1 MSGLGVVPGCAPAAA
16 AAPARRRSGSGS
28 GRGCA
33 PSSATTTRSSRSPS
47 PSSTSRCAH
56 SPSSTGSA
64 PPPGRDRL
72 LFLRTERRESLS
84 ACPRFCGTY
93 LLESTAAGGVRAS
106 WQRRICIC
114 GWCSRRLDCV
124 GELGCL
130 VQWGLG
136 FRSSAWIKR
145 RKRRSVVLVRSDF
158 GVKCEVQC
166 RHFARTANFPNSG
179 EVACLSDYGPCHSLD
194 SIPNLSGKASPTH
207 LLLTQFSPHF
217 GIFLLSKCL
226 SMDII
231 VVIFALFTLTN

>member
-1 MSGLGVVPGCAPAAA
+1 MRSCCCCCPCPAALGIGIG
-16 AAPARRRSGSGS
+16 PRLRSFLRDYDALQSLALALIYLQV
-28 GRGCA
+28 RA
-33 PSSATTTRSSRSPS
+33 FPP
-47 PSSTSRCAH
+47 PPP
-56 SPSSTGSA
+56 PSSTGSA